1 MSVKAKEKP
10 VTVTSII
17 KKKELHENI
26 TMLTAYDYSTARCI
40 DEARTDI
47 ILVGDSLGMTMLGYE
62 NTLSVTIEEMTIFTK
77 AVAKGTKKSLLV
89 SDMPFMSYHI
99 SKEQA
104 IENAGKLIQAG
115 AQSVKIEGANDF
127 IIDIIKHLTQCG
139 IAVMGHLGFTP
150 QYINSFGG
158 YFVQGKSCE
167 NTIKLFE
174 DAKKLQEAGAFA
186 IVLEMVPEE
195 SAKYITENIS
205 IPVIGIGAGR
215 FCDGQVLVID
225 DVIGKYS
232 DFTPKFAKK
241 YVDFK
246 SIMVDC
252 VQNYIYEVKNNHF
265 PNEEHIFKLSPEEN
279 QKLENYF
286 NERN

>member
-1 MSVKAKEKP
+1 MSVKVKEKP
-10 VTVTSII
+10 VTVKCIL
-17 KKKELHENI
+17 KKKELRENI
-26 TMLTAYDYSTARCI
+26 TMLTAYDYSTAKCL
-40 DEARTDI
+40 DEAGTDI
-47 ILVGDSLGMTMLGYE
+47 ILVGDSLGMTMLGYD
-62 NTLSVTIEEMTIFTK
+62 NTLNVTMEEMLIFTK
-77 AVAKGTKKSLLV
+77 AVARGTKKSLLV
-89 SDMPFMSYHI
+89 ADMPFLSYHI

-115 AQSVKIEGANDF
+115 AQAVKIEGANDF

-150 QYINSFGG
+150 QYINSIGG

-174 DAKKLQEAGAFA
+174 DAKKLQAAGVFG
-186 IVLEMVPEE
+186 IVIEMVPEE
-195 SAKYITENIS
+195 TAKYIKENLS
-205 IPVIGIGAGR
+205 IPIIGIGAGR

-225 DVIGKYS
+225 DITGKYS

-241 YVDFK
+241 YADIK
-246 SIMVDC
+246 SVILDSI
-252 VQNYIYEVKNNHF
+252 QNYIYEVKNNQF
-265 PNEEHIFKLSPEEN
+265 PEEEHIFKMSPEEN

-286 NERN
+286 NQ